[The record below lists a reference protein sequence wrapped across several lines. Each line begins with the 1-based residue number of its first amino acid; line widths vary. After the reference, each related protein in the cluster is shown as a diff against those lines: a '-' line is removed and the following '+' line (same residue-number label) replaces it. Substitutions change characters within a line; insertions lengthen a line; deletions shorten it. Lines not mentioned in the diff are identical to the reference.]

1 LPTIHA
7 RSTKTPEK
15 AIYIQVN
22 IELEGIKMVS
32 GQPQGQG
39 QYPMYQPAYQAP
51 HRSAGDMMKMF
62 VSDTLLALI
71 VFVGLLLA
79 MIGSWM
85 IGLMDPGSGRDLGHV
100 LRSLGVTA
108 LVGGALAAT
117 LLRHDMDKFIRAA
130 LLLFA
135 TVLAAL
141 AFWMF

>member
-1 LPTIHA
+1 M
-7 RSTKTPEK
+7 KTPEK

-32 GQPQGQG
+32 GQPQGPG
-39 QYPMYQPAYQAP
+39 QYPMYQPVYQPP
-51 HRSAGDMMKMF
+51 HRTAGDMLKML
-62 VSDTLLALI
+62 VSDILLALI

-85 IGLMDPGSGRDLGHV
+85 IGLMDPGTGTDLGHV

-117 LLRHDMDKFIRAA
+117 LLRHDMDKHIRAA